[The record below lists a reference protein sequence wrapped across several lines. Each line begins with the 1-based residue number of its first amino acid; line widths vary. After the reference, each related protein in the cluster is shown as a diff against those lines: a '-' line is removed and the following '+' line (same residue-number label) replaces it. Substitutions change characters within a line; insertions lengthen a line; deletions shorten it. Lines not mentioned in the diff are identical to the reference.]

1 MILTIIAI
9 QPFAKVVVHRRP
21 LVWRQ
26 LVLKNLPRDKA
37 NRKRRN
43 IWMNNKTVYINK
55 IELHNHCTKHAFT
68 ANNKLDTAIFMISLK
83 KPTAYRPV
91 QFAILSGKLKLLSI
105 FFLHWLKTF
114 HSINYQALKILILLQ
129 FQYSL
134 ANYYYCRDVGLLT
147 TRFYKIFSH
156 YDHLYSFV
164 WITYL
169 S

>member
-1 MILTIIAI
+1 MVNRRGKGLKNSVIIFSLYLVSLILFWPSITSRSFCDNVFLVMILTIIAI
-9 QPFAKVVVHRRP
+9 QPFAKVVVVHRRP

-43 IWMNNKTVYINK
+43 IWMNNKTVYISQ

-105 FFLHWLKTF
+105 FF
-114 HSINYQALKILILLQ
+114 S
-129 FQYSL
+129 SL
-134 ANYYYCRDVGLLT
+134 FKNFP
-147 TRFYKIFSH
+147 FY
-156 YDHLYSFV
+156 
-164 WITYL
+164 
-169 S
+169 

>member
-1 MILTIIAI
+1 MVNRRGKGLKNSVIIFSLYLVSLILFWPSITSRSFCDNVFLVMILTIIAI
-9 QPFAKVVVHRRP
+9 QPFAKVVVHLRP

-105 FFLHWLKTF
+105 FF
-114 HSINYQALKILILLQ
+114 S
-129 FQYSL
+129 SL
-134 ANYYYCRDVGLLT
+134 FKNFP
-147 TRFYKIFSH
+147 FY
-156 YDHLYSFV
+156 
-164 WITYL
+164 
-169 S
+169 

>member
-1 MILTIIAI
+1 MVNRRGKGLKNSVIIFSLYLVSLILFWPSVTSRSFCDNVFLVMILTIIAI
-9 QPFAKVVVHRRP
+9 QPFANVVVVHRRP

-91 QFAILSGKLKLLSI
+91 QFAILSGKLKLLSS
-105 FFLHWLKTF
+105 FF
-114 HSINYQALKILILLQ
+114 S
-129 FQYSL
+129 SL
-134 ANYYYCRDVGLLT
+134 FKNFP
-147 TRFYKIFSH
+147 FY
-156 YDHLYSFV
+156 
-164 WITYL
+164 
-169 S
+169 

>member
-1 MILTIIAI
+1 MVNRRGKGLKTVISYFSLYLVSLILFWPFITSRSFCDNVFLVMILTIIAI

-43 IWMNNKTVYINK
+43 IWMNNKTVYINQ

-83 KPTAYRPV
+83 MPTAYRPV

-105 FFLHWLKTF
+105 FF
-114 HSINYQALKILILLQ
+114 S
-129 FQYSL
+129 SL
-134 ANYYYCRDVGLLT
+134 FKNFP
-147 TRFYKIFSH
+147 FY
-156 YDHLYSFV
+156 
-164 WITYL
+164 
-169 S
+169 